1 MDREGLPAAEALG
14 DFLGFCRGQSVLSY
28 GNDMVVLGENVGWAR
43 SRGEEVKNGF
53 LDAHFL
59 NIRPWLNSIASAT
72 SASNVGRLWQDLD
85 LPKPAPGKEHSAL
98 FDCYSFASALEHLSE
113 GGSRLPEFLPLTNQA
128 ANKAP
133 DTPSAHFAQRG
144 RCRKRRKTVWS
155 ASPLTALRGLVLWPR
170 TAFSSFSYVGL
181 MASSRAVPNLR
192 AMFFTYLRREL
203 RRRRKAAL
211 VVASGLALGIAL
223 VIVVNSVSSGMGK
236 AQDKVLQSLY
246 GLGTDMTV
254 TKAAT
259 PTASGSQQPRFQ
271 FDANNNDD
279 SKTQSSDRVMVQGFT
294 TLAST
299 TVTKV
304 AGQKGVSDAVGGLS
318 LNVVKVDGQFT
329 RGQFQQNQ
337 GSGTGGGGN
346 RGGGTGAPQ
355 GEVTGGGANFNIN
368 SYSVY
373 GTDVTKPALGP
384 LTSSKITSGRTFTT
398 AEANSKVVVADSAY
412 AKEKKL
418 KVGSTVTIKSVKY
431 KVIGIATATSGDAAA
446 NLYVPLKQ
454 AQTLS
459 GDTNKV
465 TTIYVKA
472 TDSQQISA
480 VKKTITSNVS
490 GTTVTT
496 SADLADTVSGSLS
509 TASSLATSVGKWL
522 SIAVLIAA
530 FLVAGLL
537 TSSAVSRR
545 VREFGTLKALG
556 WKSGRVTRQVVGEA
570 IVNGQLWSAASS
582 ASRSAWRA
590 RTSSPRSAR
599 PSRPPWAA
607 PVVPAA
613 RAAVPVAAAS
623 AAADRPRP
631 RPST

>member
-1 MDREGLPAAEALG
+1 
-14 DFLGFCRGQSVLSY
+14 
-28 GNDMVVLGENVGWAR
+28 
-43 SRGEEVKNGF
+43 
-53 LDAHFL
+53 
-59 NIRPWLNSIASAT
+59 
-72 SASNVGRLWQDLD
+72 
-85 LPKPAPGKEHSAL
+85 
-98 FDCYSFASALEHLSE
+98 
-113 GGSRLPEFLPLTNQA
+113 
-128 ANKAP
+128 
-133 DTPSAHFAQRG
+133 
-144 RCRKRRKTVWS
+144 
-155 ASPLTALRGLVLWPR
+155 
-170 TAFSSFSYVGL
+170 
-181 MASSRAVPNLR
+181 
-192 AMFFTYLRREL
+192 MFFTYLRREL

-259 PTASGSQQPRFQ
+259 ATAGASQQPRFQ
-271 FDANNNDD
+271 FDANNND
-279 SKTQSSDRVMVQGFT
+279 SSTTQSSDRVMVQGFT

-337 GSGTGGGGN
+337 GSGTEGGGGN

-412 AKEKKL
+412 AKTKKL

-446 NLYVPLKQ
+446 NLYIPLTQ

-459 GDTNKV
+459 GDKNKV

-472 TDSQQISA
+472 SDSKQISA
-480 VKKTITSNVS
+480 VKKTIQGNVS

-570 IVNGQLWSAASS
+570 VVNGLVGGVLGIALGLAGAYVVTAISPTLS
-582 ASRSAWRA
+582 ASLGSTAAGGRAGGGPGGGGGGFGGGRQAAAKTFDVALTAPVNATTIALAVGLAVAGGLIAGAFGGWRA
-590 RTSSPRSAR
+590 SRLR
-599 PSRPPWAA
+599 P
-607 PVVPAA
+607 
-613 RAAVPVAAAS
+613 
-623 AAADRPRP
+623 ADALRRVE
-631 RPST
+631 